1 MIDIYMLKQLSTFAK
16 CGTLSAAAEEL
27 HTSQP
32 SLTRSMKKLE
42 DELNVMLFKR
52 ARNHLELTDTGKMA
66 AEYAKQLLSV
76 TEEFETRVRSYD
88 RSLHT
93 ISMGF
98 CAPVPQTVLTPIINN
113 VFDGMTL
120 SADMTDDEDFP
131 EKLRKGIYQLA
142 VTHYKPDDELFY
154 SQKCGHESLYISLM
168 PGNPL
173 TFYPEVHLKD
183 LDGLTILLLSRI
195 GFWSKVHRCK
205 TPNSKYLLQIED
217 DTFFELA
224 STSEY
229 PVFSSSYFV
238 NRGEVFPERINIP
251 LADPECSTDYY
262 MVCLASERNKYDAL
276 FKRLREDAIR

>member
-1 MIDIYMLKQLSTFAK
+1 MIDVYMLKQLSTYAE
-16 CGTLSAAAEEL
+16 CGTLSAAAQKL

-32 SLTRSMKKLE
+32 SLTRSMKRLE
-42 DELNVMLFKR
+42 DELDVILFKR
-52 ARNHLELTDTGKMA
+52 SKNHLELTDTGRMA

-113 VFDGMTL
+113 AFDGMTL
-120 SADMTDDEDFP
+120 SSDMADDEGFL
-131 EKLRKGIYQLA
+131 EKLEKGIYQLA
-142 VTHYKPDDELFY
+142 VTHFRPDDTLFY

-173 TFYPEVHLKD
+173 TFYPEIHLKD

-195 GFWSKVHRCK
+195 GFWSKVHRRK
-205 TPNSKYLLQIED
+205 TPNSKYLVQVED
-217 DTFFELA
+217 DSFFELA

-238 NRGEVFPERINIP
+238 NRGDVFPERINIP
-251 LADPECSTDYY
+251 LTDPECSADYY
-262 MVCLASERNKYDAL
+262 MVCLASERNKYNTL
-276 FKRLREDAIR
+276 FKRLREDTIR

>member
-1 MIDIYMLKQLSTFAK
+1 MIDVYMLKQLSTYAE
-16 CGTLSAAAEEL
+16 CGTLSAAAQKL

-32 SLTRSMKKLE
+32 SLTRSMKRLE
-42 DELNVMLFKR
+42 DELDVILFKR
-52 ARNHLELTDTGKMA
+52 SKNHLELTDTGRMA
-66 AEYAKQLLSV
+66 AAYAKQLLSV

-93 ISMGF
+93 ISIGF

-113 VFDGMTL
+113 AFDGMTL
-120 SADMTDDEDFP
+120 SSDMADDEGFL
-131 EKLRKGIYQLA
+131 EKLEKGIYQLA
-142 VTHYKPDDELFY
+142 VTHFRPDDTLFY
-154 SQKCGHESLYISLM
+154 SKKCGHESLYISLM

-173 TFYPEVHLKD
+173 TFYPEIHLED
-183 LDGLTILLLSRI
+183 LDGATILLLSRI

-229 PVFSSSYFV
+229 SVFSSSYFV

-251 LADPECSTDYY
+251 LADPECSADYY
-262 MVCLASERNKYDAL
+262 MVCLASERNKYATL
-276 FKRLREDAIR
+276 FKHLREDTIR

>member
-142 VTHYKPDDELFY
+142 VTHYKPDDALFY

-173 TFYPEVHLKD
+173 TFYPEVRLKD

-262 MVCLASERNKYDAL
+262 MVCLASEQNKYDAL